1 MERRAEGGVRVL
13 RGECALQLQR
23 SATSLRPALRLVCG
37 RACAPH
43 ELLVLAEL
51 DARELWGPGVGGN
64 GRRVKKCDQHNSARW
79 ARTALSADPAK
90 AGAGRHARVGVAL
103 AVDAAHHGK
112 RLRPALLLCASSD
125 RFQFSRALQARARRG
140 GVPVAAGCPG
150 SVQQRHV
157 AGTAN
162 RQEGGC
168 GREAALCHQRCCRAA
183 GRVDCCRPWTWGQAS
198 QRRGVTHA
206 AGHQQGTH
214 SCDSKALLL
223 SPRHTRRVHHCVA
236 RASESEQPAGGRQG
250 VVPPRVPSPKSHP
263 LSDASEEGKAAA
275 GHQER
280 PAGGRDPGAVLAQR
294 HDARQ
299 GVSGGGGHQ
308 QGGHIAAVSG
318 SDHHMIVASVQ
329 KCTTPHASHSHTPGV
344 RQQEGAAPQGV
355 SRGGDIAQE

>member
-1 MERRAEGGVRVL
+1 MRIIPSVPRLCQCPAESGQKGRARADLVDKLRGQAHRCTDCGLNSTVSGDARDNAMERRAEGGVRVL

-183 GRVDCCRPWTWGQAS
+183 GRVDCCRPWT
-198 QRRGVTHA
+198 
-206 AGHQQGTH
+206 
-214 SCDSKALLL
+214 
-223 SPRHTRRVHHCVA
+223 
-236 RASESEQPAGGRQG
+236 
-250 VVPPRVPSPKSHP
+250 
-263 LSDASEEGKAAA
+263 
-275 GHQER
+275 
-280 PAGGRDPGAVLAQR
+280 
-294 HDARQ
+294 
-299 GVSGGGGHQ
+299 
-308 QGGHIAAVSG
+308 
-318 SDHHMIVASVQ
+318 
-329 KCTTPHASHSHTPGV
+329 
-344 RQQEGAAPQGV
+344 
-355 SRGGDIAQE
+355 